1 MKYNKG
7 WCLYTMGV
15 ANKAKSEITR
25 QKIQDFHQVFLFI
38 MREVGTSLVVQWLRP
53 PSKAEGTGLI
63 PGQGA
68 KIPHAFQPKN
78 QNIKKNP

>member
-1 MKYNKG
+1 
-7 WCLYTMGV
+7 
-15 ANKAKSEITR
+15 
-25 QKIQDFHQVFLFI
+25 
-38 MREVGTSLVVQWLRP
+38 MREAGTSLVVQWLRP

-78 QNIKKNP
+78 QNIKKKINHIVTNSIKTLKMVHVKNKKNL

>member
-1 MKYNKG
+1 
-7 WCLYTMGV
+7 MGV

-38 MREVGTSLVVQWLRP
+38 MREVGTSLVVQWLIP

-63 PGQGA
+63 PWSAGSPGEG
-68 KIPHAFQPKN
+68 N
-78 QNIKKNP
+78 GNPLQ

>member
-1 MKYNKG
+1 
-7 WCLYTMGV
+7 
-15 ANKAKSEITR
+15 
-25 QKIQDFHQVFLFI
+25 
-38 MREVGTSLVVQWLRP
+38 MREAGTSLVVQWLRP

-78 QNIKKNP
+78 QNIKKKKINNIVTNSIKTLKMVHIKNKKKSLKQ